1 MRLSQLEHAKPGP
14 VIVVD
19 RVGILADLYALADAA
34 FVGGG
39 FHRAG
44 LHSVLEP
51 AVFGAPIA
59 IGPHWQMSR
68 DAGLLLASGAA
79 VALPADARHPLHSQ
93 WLVWHHD
100 AAARRKAG
108 AAAKQVVADGRG
120 AAERTT
126 ALVREL
132 VETR

>member
-1 MRLSQLEHAKPGP
+1 MSIAIITLLLFAALVGAL
-14 VIVVD
+14 VVG
-19 RVGILADLYALADAA
+19 V
-34 FVGGG
+34 
-39 FHRAG
+39 
-44 LHSVLEP
+44 
-51 AVFGAPIA
+51 PIA
-59 IGPHWQMSR
+59 FGPHWQMRR
-68 DAGLLLASGAA
+68 DAGLLLDRGAA

-108 AAAKQVVADGRG
+108 AAAKRVVADGRG

-132 VETR
+132 VVGR